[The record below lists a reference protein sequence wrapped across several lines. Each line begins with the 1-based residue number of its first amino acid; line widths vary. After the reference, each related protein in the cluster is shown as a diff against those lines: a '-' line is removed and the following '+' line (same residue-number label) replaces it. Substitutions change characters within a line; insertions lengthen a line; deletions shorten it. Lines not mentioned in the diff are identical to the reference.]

1 MSLIQLAKHAF
12 FNFPQLKEA
21 RKIGL
26 GKIIAYILLLSSLSA
41 IPITFQV
48 LQIFKDIQT
57 DGQEI
62 AKQIPDFSIAD
73 GKLKTDNAEKGF
85 IYQTNSIIF
94 TFDPEGR
101 RTPEDVSK
109 DMVGNFLS
117 VGLLSEELIISLPSN
132 DATTSILGSN
142 QFKLLYTDLTDA
154 NLLNGKMLR
163 NMLASQ
169 QLPWWVFIVIFIVA
183 LYPSFLSLIAS
194 ILIAT
199 LFGNIYCRFR
209 QVRYSF
215 LDNLKIATLC
225 VTLPVVVATIVHALT
240 YTFDSSTF
248 VLLSTLF
255 IFTRAVRP
263 EKNIT

>member
-1 MSLIQLAKHAF
+1 MSLIQLAKHSF

-21 RKIGL
+21 RKVGL
-26 GKIIAYILLLSSLSA
+26 GKIIFYIFLLSALSA

-57 DGQEI
+57 DGKEI
-62 AKQIPDFSIAD
+62 ANQIPDFTIED
-73 GKLKTDNAEKGF
+73 GKLKTENAEKGF

-117 VGLLSEELIISLPSN
+117 VGLLSEELIVTLPST
-132 DATTSILGSN
+132 DATSSILGGN
-142 QFKLLYTDLTDA
+142 KLELLYTDLT
-154 NLLNGKMLR
+154 NPQLLNGKMLR
-163 NMLASQ
+163 DMLENHQ
-169 QLPWWVFIVIFIVA
+169 TPWWVFVIIFAVA
-183 LYPSFLSLIAS
+183 LYPSFLSLITS

-215 LDNLKIATLC
+215 IDNLKIATLC
-225 VTLPVVVATIVHALT
+225 VTLPVVVATLVHALT

-248 VLLSTLF
+248 ILLSTLF